1 MCQIFKLTWFCY
13 YLLAGSIIGSSINI
27 NNQDKVINNEK
38 KYSLT
43 IQIEDVIVTKGILY
57 LAIYTNKN
65 DFMKRP
71 YLKEKYFPRNFPKG
85 LVFNLPAGE
94 YAVTIYQDLNNNSR
108 LDKFFSIPI
117 EPYGIS
123 NNVRTFPKFEDSKI
137 KLFKDKII
145 KIKIKN

>member
-1 MCQIFKLTWFCY
+1 MCQIFKLQCFCY
-13 YLLAGSIIGSSINI
+13 YLCWGAIIIGSSI

-43 IQIEDVIVTKGILY
+43 IQIEDVIIIKGILY
-57 LAIYTNKN
+57 LAIYTNEN
-65 DFMKRP
+65 DFMKKP
-71 YLKEKYFPRNFPKG
+71 YLMKKYISPNFPKK
-85 LVFNLPAGE
+85 LVFRNLPEGE

-123 NNVRTFPKFEDSKI
+123 NNVKTFPKFKNSKV
-137 KLFKDKII
+137 KLLKNKVIN
-145 KIKIKN
+145 IKIKN